1 MSLSTP
7 PRPMGQRIR
16 RMNEAITPFTLAAP
30 PTSEKTNP
38 RRKAPHPPFPPPAP
52 QAALEDLTR
61 RIDQTRWPDAETV
74 DDWTQGAPLAKVKA
88 LVDHW
93 RHRYDW
99 RRCEAMLNNWSQ
111 YTTTIDGLDIHF
123 LHVRSKH
130 ENALPLIITH
140 GWPGSVIEFMK
151 IIGPLT
157 DPTAHGGKAEDA
169 FHVIA
174 PSLPGHGFS
183 GKATQTGWGIP
194 RIA

>member
-1 MSLSTP
+1 MP
-7 PRPMGQRIR
+7 
-16 RMNEAITPFTLAAP
+16 NNAITPFILAV
-30 PTSEKTNP
+30 
-38 RRKAPHPPFPPPAP
+38 P
-52 QAALEDLTR
+52 QADLEDLNR

-111 YTTTIDGLDIHF
+111 YKTTIDGLDIHF

-130 ENALPLIITH
+130 QNALPLIITH

-157 DPTAHGGKAEDA
+157 DPTAHGGRPKDA
-169 FHVIA
+169 FHVVA

-183 GKATQTGWGIP
+183 AAMMILPHGRAGSGAKKLK
-194 RIA
+194 